1 MQTYYTYFKREFAKK
16 HGNSSVLARF
26 VLFLSGIIYLH
37 SEAKPKPPRQVAP
50 SPPRYACYLSRFNGR
65 AYSRKGGFPWSIY
78 YCKIKSACFAFPGDV
93 SLALNMTQLSLR
105 DPLWVVAIPKIGVRV
120 NLYRQF

>member
-1 MQTYYTYFKREFAKK
+1 MTD
-16 HGNSSVLARF
+16 F
-26 VLFLSGIIYLH
+26 VLRY

-50 SPPRYACYLSRFNGR
+50 SPPRYACHLSRFNGR
-65 AYSRKGGFPWSIY
+65 AYSRKGNLPQSIY
-78 YCKIKSACFAFPGDV
+78 YCNIESAGFAFPGDV